1 MDQRQ
6 IDLVQSTF
14 AEVKPIADT
23 ASQIFY
29 DELFALDP
37 SLRPLFKD
45 DLTEQRTKLMTMLG
59 LAVDG
64 LDDWDLAAEVVR
76 GLGARHAAYGV
87 RPEHFDTVGA
97 ALLATLAKG
106 LGDAF
111 TPEVEEAWT
120 DCYVLVSS
128 EMKDAMAALSA

>member
-14 AEVKPIADT
+14 AEVAPIADT

-29 DELFALDP
+29 DELFTLDP

-45 DLTEQRTKLMTMLG
+45 DLTEQRRKLMTMLG

-64 LDDWDLAAEVVR
+64 LDDWELASEVVR
-76 GLGARHAAYGV
+76 GLGARHASYGV
-87 RPEHFDTVGA
+87 KPEHFDTVGA
-97 ALLATLAKG
+97 ALLATLSKG

-111 TPEVEEAWT
+111 TPEVQEAWT
-120 DCYVLVSS
+120 ACYVLVSS
-128 EMKDAMAALSA
+128 EMKGAMATASA

>member
-14 AEVKPIADT
+14 AQVVPIADT
-23 ASQIFY
+23 ASQLFY
-29 DELFALDP
+29 DELFTLDP
-37 SLRPLFKD
+37 SLRPLFKS
-45 DLTEQRTKLMTMLG
+45 DLTEQRKKLMTMLG

-64 LDDWDLAAEVVR
+64 LDDWQLAAEVVR
-76 GLGARHAAYGV
+76 GLGARHASYGV

-97 ALLATLAKG
+97 ALHSTLAKG

-120 DCYVLVSS
+120 ACYVLVST
-128 EMKDAMAALSA
+128 EMKDAMAGASA